1 MKFFKEKIVDFFS
14 LMAVLILIISW
25 LLPVFDGMK
34 GYELFVYSFF
44 LQFLIAPIIL
54 VFPIW
59 ANLSLVFTYFLLN
72 ENDPKSFRWSCITLA
87 MMIYGLVTILVMDGK
102 NSQPVLIGAYVWVFS
117 GALLCI
123 CTYIKVKKISK
134 IINI

>member
-1 MKFFKEKIVDFFS
+1 MKFFLKEKIVDFFS

-72 ENDPKSFRWSCITLA
+72 ENDHKSFRWSCITLA
-87 MMIYGLVTILVMDGK
+87 MMSYGLVTILVIDGK

-123 CTYIKVKKISK
+123 CAYIKVKKISK
-134 IINI
+134 NH

>member
-1 MKFFKEKIVDFFS
+1 
-14 LMAVLILIISW
+14 MAVLILIISW

-72 ENDPKSFRWSCITLA
+72 ENDPKSFRWNCITLA
-87 MMIYGLVTILVMDGK
+87 MMIYGLVTILVIDGK

-134 IINI
+134 IINL

>member
-1 MKFFKEKIVDFFS
+1 MNFFKEKIVDFFS

-72 ENDPKSFRWSCITLA
+72 ENDPNSFRWSCITLA
-87 MMIYGLVTILVMDGK
+87 MMSYGLITILVIDGK
-102 NSQPVLIGAYVWVFS
+102 KSQPVLIGAYVWVFS

-123 CTYIKVKKISK
+123 CAYIKVKKLSK
-134 IINI
+134 NH

>member
-134 IINI
+134 IINL

>member
-1 MKFFKEKIVDFFS
+1 
-14 LMAVLILIISW
+14 MAVLILIISW

-87 MMIYGLVTILVMDGK
+87 MISYGLVTILVIDGK

-123 CTYIKVKKISK
+123 CAYIKVKKISK
-134 IINI
+134 NH